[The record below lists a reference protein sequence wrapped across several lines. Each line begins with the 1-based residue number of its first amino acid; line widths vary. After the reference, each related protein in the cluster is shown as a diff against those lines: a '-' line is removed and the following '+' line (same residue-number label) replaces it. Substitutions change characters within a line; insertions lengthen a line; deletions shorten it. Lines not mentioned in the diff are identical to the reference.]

1 MYLCNTQPVD
11 DVNRQEEEAI
21 KKESILHEDD
31 MRNVD
36 QQIPKELIVQLDT
49 GSTPDISAG
58 YHPLMVPMNHDLNND
73 IYFIGKQRKVV
84 KYAKK
89 WTDRHD

>member
-1 MYLCNTQPVD
+1 
-11 DVNRQEEEAI
+11 
-21 KKESILHEDD
+21 

-36 QQIPKELIVQLDT
+36 QQTPEELIVQLDT
-49 GSTPDISAG
+49 GSTSDRSAG
-58 YHPLMVPMNHDLNND
+58 YHPLMVPMNAHDLNND

-84 KYAKK
+84 KYAQK